1 MPTVQELN
9 ERFGLKGAVRFE
21 EGPGGL
27 TRAKIATEAATAEIY
42 LQGAHVATW
51 QPRSAEHPVL
61 FLSPKSQF
69 APGKAIRGGVPLVFP
84 WFAERKGG
92 LPGGMHGFAR
102 TLPWE
107 VVAAEQRTEGVAL
120 SFKLL
125 PNQTTRDL
133 GFDHFVLVYEVVVG
147 ETLSLSL
154 EVENVGDSALSF
166 EEALHAYYSVSDVR
180 QIEVS
185 GVGDTDYLDR
195 AHQAVRKH
203 QAAGAI
209 RFAGETD
216 QLHLNTQCCGYDFG
230 SGLAS
235 ADRDRKARVRQHGGV
250 ESVAGEGGHA
260 CGPRRRGMASLCLRG
275 AGECGGECGDVCAG
289 GVHRMGITVQ
299 GGITK
304 PFFVIPHAAPK
315 TRPAR
320 QWRIFLQAQAGV
332 YLR

>member
-1 MPTVQELN
+1 MATVAELN
-9 ERFGLKGAVRFE
+9 DRFGLRGAVRFDG
-21 EGPGGL
+21 GPGGL
-27 TRAKIATEAATAEIY
+27 TLATIASDAASAEIY
-42 LQGAHVATW
+42 LQGAHVTAW

-61 FLSPKSQF
+61 FLSPKSHF

-107 VVAAEQRTEGVAL
+107 VVATEERPEGVAL

-147 ETLSLSL
+147 ATLSLSL
-154 EVENVGDSALSF
+154 EVENVDDTSLKF

-203 QAAGAI
+203 APPGPI
-209 RFAGETD
+209 RFGGETD
-216 QLHLNTQCCGYDFG
+216 QLHLNTQ
-230 SGLAS
+230 S
-235 ADRDRKARVRQHGGV
+235 AVTISDPGW
-250 ESVAGEGGHA
+250 
-260 CGPRRRGMASLCLRG
+260 RRRIVIEKHGSNSTVVWNPWPEKAGTLPDLG
-275 AGECGGECGDVCAG
+275 ADAWPHFVCVEPANAAENAVTLAPG
-289 GVHRMGITVQ
+289 GVHRMAIVVRMQ
-299 GGITK
+299 D
-304 PFFVIPHAAPK
+304 V
-315 TRPAR
+315 
-320 QWRIFLQAQAGV
+320 
-332 YLR
+332 